1 MTETRERGLQQAEQR
16 PGYTAGR
23 PAVPMRDYER
33 LKTLSPHH
41 HHLHF
46 SPSTFLFFSPRFP
59 FLFLFFFDSAFLPS
73 PLRNLWAPR
82 RGTNHGNCS
91 VEPTGQPTLAFAF
104 LLGARFRGIHS
115 TSYLSFHRSYPSTL
129 LLYYHFIL
137 HLPPIEDHIVRVT

>member
-73 PLRNLWAPR
+73 PLPLELEKGPR
-82 RGTNHGNCS
+82 S
-91 VEPTGQPTLAFAF
+91 VEPTTVIARSSQPANQHSLLHFCSGRDFA
-104 LLGARFRGIHS
+104 GS
-115 TSYLSFHRSYPSTL
+115 TRPPTYPSTDL
-129 LLYYHFIL
+129 THPLSFSIIISSSTF
-137 HLPPIEDHIVRVT
+137 PRSRITS